1 MKIFHGISSKFGKTA
16 GGGVEEASS
25 CTTYSPSE
33 RSISS
38 VIFTRS
44 NRLDSLISS
53 LRSTRYSKA
62 KRMCCGWS
70 RREEKSNTHTHTV
83 SSTGC
88 QVCSVTWTCDQLHCS
103 SCSNT
108 YLGTIRSL
116 LSVTDQLCKMTLYRY
131 SPPMSPSTHI
141 IYEKRNNGNLC
152 SRPLSTIRHQYQ
164 PLIMARQP
172 LFRFVVAVTAW
183 ESTLEFVGPFG
194 TTSCYDRGGWATDA
208 TSEHLFF
215 LSTT

>member
-25 CTTYSPSE
+25 CTTYNPSE

-70 RREEKSNTHTHTV
+70 RREEKSNTHTHTHTPSLPLDAKCV
-83 SSTGC
+83 QSHGRVINFTAAAAAILFGR
-88 QVCSVTWTCDQLHCS
+88 CSL
-103 SCSNT
+103 
-108 YLGTIRSL
+108 
-116 LSVTDQLCKMTLYRY
+116 VTDQLCKMILY
-131 SPPMSPSTHI
+131 SPPIVTI
-141 IYEKRNNGNLC
+141 NTYNL
-152 SRPLSTIRHQYQ
+152 
-164 PLIMARQP
+164 
-172 LFRFVVAVTAW
+172 
-183 ESTLEFVGPFG
+183 
-194 TTSCYDRGGWATDA
+194 
-208 TSEHLFF
+208 
-215 LSTT
+215 

>member
-1 MKIFHGISSKFGKTA
+1 MKIFHCISSKFGKTA

-62 KRMCCGWS
+62 KKCAVAGQGGKRN
-70 RREEKSNTHTHTV
+70 RTHIHTHTPSLPLDAKCV
-83 SSTGC
+83 QSHGRVINFTAAAATILFG
-88 QVCSVTWTCDQLHCS
+88 HCS
-103 SCSNT
+103 
-108 YLGTIRSL
+108 L
-116 LSVTDQLCKMTLYRY
+116 VTDQLCKMTRYRY

-141 IYEKRNNGNLC
+141 IYEKRNNGGLC
-152 SRPLSTIRHQYQ
+152 SRPPSTIRHQYQ
-164 PLIMARQP
+164 PLIMAQPP

-183 ESTLEFVGPFG
+183 ESRVRWTFW
-194 TTSCYDRGGWATDA
+194 YDVM
-208 TSEHLFF
+208 L
-215 LSTT
+215 